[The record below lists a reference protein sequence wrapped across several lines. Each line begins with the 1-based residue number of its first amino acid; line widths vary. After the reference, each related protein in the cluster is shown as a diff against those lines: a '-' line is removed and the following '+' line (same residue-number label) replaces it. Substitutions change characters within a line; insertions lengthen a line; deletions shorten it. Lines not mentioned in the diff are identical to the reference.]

1 MGGSGTTSFQ
11 REKTTSQM
19 RSQARKL
26 MMAEDRPKARDTET
40 ALLEK
45 KTLLVLSL
53 GDLVVKNV

>member
-11 REKTTSQM
+11 RKKTTSQV

-26 MMAEDRPKARDTET
+26 MMAGDRPKARDTET
-40 ALLEK
+40 ALLGK
-45 KTLLVLSL
+45 NPLVLSL